1 MVDTLVSGASIAR
14 YVSSTLIPDI
24 YFYTSIVGFCLLDHS
39 MTSYIKSLYHLYKT
53 HLHFVRHIDHIGAVM
68 PTSGDA
74 VLYMKELIDKYIDA
88 HGHEWSVLELGPG
101 TGNITK
107 HLLQTSYQVHA
118 IELDEVFVDT
128 LSQQYQTHSNFKLY
142 HDSAINLRNH
152 IHHPVDIIVTT
163 IPMTLLGD
171 VWDRILEQCAMVL
184 KPWWMLISGQIRS
197 KQEKQYQHHIGPRH
211 HAKLFLGL
219 QPIRVTSFVKADV

>member
-1 MVDTLVSGASIAR
+1 
-14 YVSSTLIPDI
+14 
-24 YFYTSIVGFCLLDHS
+24 
-39 MTSYIKSLYHLYKT
+39 
-53 HLHFVRHIDHIGAVM
+53 
-68 PTSGDA
+68 
-74 VLYMKELIDKYIDA
+74 
-88 HGHEWSVLELGPG
+88 
-101 TGNITK
+101 
-107 HLLQTSYQVHA
+107 
-118 IELDEVFVDT
+118 
-128 LSQQYQTHSNFKLY
+128 
-142 HDSAINLRNH
+142 
-152 IHHPVDIIVTT
+152 VTT